1 MSSSK
6 TSTSKQRPYFR
17 PSSASASLAFPHPSP
32 PYAPGHVPSRR
43 TAPVSYARADMAR
56 DAEARPWIAK
66 HSPAR
71 HLPFEGVG
79 AAAAVATAPPMSF
92 RSLGDSS
99 QSRGA
104 GDGSLKNYLSDE
116 DASSA
121 AVGGRG
127 NYLSDN
133 SDDDAASNSSN
144 RSQSPQWRLR
154 P

>member
-1 MSSSK
+1 
-6 TSTSKQRPYFR
+6 
-17 PSSASASLAFPHPSP
+17 
-32 PYAPGHVPSRR
+32 
-43 TAPVSYARADMAR
+43 MAG
-56 DAEARPWIAK
+56 DAEARPWIAR

-79 AAAAVATAPPMSF
+79 AAAAHAVATAPPMSF

-99 QSRGA
+99 HSRGS
-104 GDGSLKNYLSDE
+104 GDKSLKNYLSDD

>member
-1 MSSSK
+1 
-6 TSTSKQRPYFR
+6 
-17 PSSASASLAFPHPSP
+17 
-32 PYAPGHVPSRR
+32 
-43 TAPVSYARADMAR
+43 MAG
-56 DAEARPWIAK
+56 DAEARPWIAR

-79 AAAAVATAPPMSF
+79 SAVAAAATAHAVATAPPMSF

-104 GDGSLKNYLSDE
+104 GDRSLKNYLSDD

-154 P
+154 L